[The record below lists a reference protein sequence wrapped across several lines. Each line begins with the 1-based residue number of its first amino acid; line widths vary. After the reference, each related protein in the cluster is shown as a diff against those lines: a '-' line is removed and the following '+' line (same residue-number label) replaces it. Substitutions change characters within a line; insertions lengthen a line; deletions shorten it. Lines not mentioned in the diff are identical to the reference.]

1 MAFFEI
7 CCVTHLLSP
16 AEHCSGADLLFHGH
30 PTYKLQGTCS
40 AAALVWYVFV
50 SPNPTKRRNG
60 ADLLCFLGCHGTC
73 SVMAVVCSVFLS
85 LLNPAEHYSSPDLL
99 FHGHPTYKLQ
109 GTCSA
114 TALACSVFLS
124 CQARQSPAV
133 VLTCIVPAV
142 FQGLTAYL
150 TTLRTLFSA
159 SSLFSPCCKTL
170 YSTNPSRACGSTPT
184 SFRGRCPGRTFTSSQ
199 AEVGLGGCQCR
210 SGLHLLCFVRGLL
223 FVSVL

>member
-1 MAFFEI
+1 MLTCCFMGTLLTSSKERVQQQHLCGMCLSHQTQQSVAMVLT
-7 CCVTHLLSP
+7 CCVFWG
-16 AEHCSGADLLFHGH
+16 C
-30 PTYKLQGTCS
+30 PTYKL
-40 AAALVWYVFV
+40 
-50 SPNPTKRRNG
+50 
-60 ADLLCFLGCHGTC
+60 HGTC

-184 SFRGRCPGRTFTSSQ
+184 SFRGRCPGKTFTSSQ